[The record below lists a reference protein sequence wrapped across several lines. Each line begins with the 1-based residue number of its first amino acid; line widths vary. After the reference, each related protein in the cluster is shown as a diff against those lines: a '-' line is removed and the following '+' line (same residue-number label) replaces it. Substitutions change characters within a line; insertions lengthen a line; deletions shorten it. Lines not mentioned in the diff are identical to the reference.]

1 MSEKTAPAV
10 VSIPVP
16 LRLYPALP
24 ATAGAGRSP
33 VLLAMHGYAMDALPM
48 LGLAKRFAPRS
59 FLLVS
64 IRGPQSA
71 YAQGSTEEDHKV
83 GFHFG
88 VSPDAED
95 NRAVHRAAVAAAIE
109 WAAAHGGDP
118 ARVSLVGFSHS
129 CSFNYR
135 LALAPPHGVPFRAVI
150 GICGGVPGE
159 WKEDGAPGTS
169 LSKATPVLHIST
181 RQDEWYPPAK
191 VTPYKG
197 RLEARFASAEHLLFD
212 GGHRAPSAAFDE
224 IRAFLVE
231 NG

>member
-1 MSEKTAPAV
+1 MSEKPAPSV

-16 LRLYPALP
+16 LRLFPALP
-24 ATAGAGRSP
+24 SKQGAGRFP

-71 YAQGSTEEDHKV
+71 YAPGASEEEHKV

-88 VSPDAED
+88 VSPDVED

-109 WAAAHGGDP
+109 WAVEQGGDP

-135 LALAPPHGVPFRAVI
+135 LALDPPHGASFRTVV
-150 GICGGVPGE
+150 GLCGGVPGE
-159 WKEDGAPGTS
+159 WKEDGGRGTS
-169 LSKATPVLHIST
+169 FSKATPVLHIST
-181 RQDEWYPPAK
+181 RQDEWYPPGK
-191 VTPYKG
+191 VAPYKG

-212 GGHRAPSAAFDE
+212 GGHRAPSASFDA
-224 IRAFLVE
+224 IRAFFAT